1 MSTIHELMKE
11 QYAMTLQST
20 PPSTGHK
27 QRKSKKRSE
36 AATSKAL
43 SRISEHLIATS
54 RLTPEEALHY
64 LRTRAV
70 GLSLEEVTRR
80 RSQYGANEVAHEKPP
95 TWYVQL
101 FQAFLNPFIGIL
113 AFLAAISAVTDII
126 LAQPDDRS
134 YETVVIL
141 SLMITVSALLRFW
154 QEYRSTQAAEKLKAL
169 VQTTTTVLRRGQ
181 SAQEVPLSEIV
192 PGDMIQLAAGD
203 MMPADMRLLA
213 SKDLFVSQSV
223 LTGESLPVEKYD
235 TLGGV
240 VEKQSGIY
248 TREITNPLELDNIC
262 FMGTNVVSGTA
273 TAVVVATGDQTY
285 FGSMAKTLVGKRA
298 ETSFDRGISSVTW
311 LLIRF
316 MLVMVPIVFLVNG
329 LTKGDWGQ
337 AFLFG
342 ISVAV
347 GLTPEMLPMIVTANL
362 AKGAVVMANRK
373 VVIKRL
379 NAIQNFGA
387 MNILCTD
394 KTGTLTED
402 KIILE
407 VHLDAYGQQDDRVL
421 KYAYLNSIYQTG
433 LKNLLDVAVL
443 EYGQVHGLQASDR
456 TYRKVDE
463 IPFDFVRRRMSVVL
477 ENQEHHHLLICKGA
491 VEELLNLCTY
501 IQKDDRLSPMTDQVK
516 LEAKQLTNHLHAD
529 GLRVLA
535 VAYKTSPS
543 RPEPYSSKD
552 EADLILV
559 GYIGFLD
566 PPKES
571 AATAIAALNDS
582 GVQVKVITG
591 DNDIVTRKVCR
602 AVGLTNLQ
610 MVLLGSDVEQM
621 SDIELAEVAE
631 QTTIFAKM
639 TPLQKARVIKAL
651 QSRGHTVGYLGD
663 GINDAA
669 ALRDADVGISV
680 DTAVDVAKESADIIL
695 LEKSLTVLEEGVI
708 EGRKTFANILKYLKM
723 TASSNFGNMF
733 SVLGAS
739 SLMPFL
745 PMLPIHLLTQNL
757 LYDISQ
763 ISIPWDSVDRDFLR
777 KPRKWDASSIAVFML
792 FVGPISSIFDYT
804 TFALMWGVFGAN
816 TVESAPLF
824 QSGWFIEGLL
834 SQTLIVHMIRT
845 ARVPF
850 LQSTAS
856 LPVLLLTGAVMAIG
870 IYIPFSP
877 FGRAI
882 GMVPLPGSYF
892 PWLLITLLSYCLL
905 TQFIKGLYIHRF
917 KSWL

>member
-1 MSTIHELMKE
+1 LQQTYCNEGKRLMKTTRN
-11 QYAMTLQST
+11 AAA
-20 PPSTGHK
+20 GK
-27 QRKSKKRSE
+27 QRKQLKGIE
-36 AATSKAL
+36 AATRKAL
-43 SRISEHLIATS
+43 LRISEQLIATA
-54 RLTPEEALHY
+54 RLKPEEALGY
-64 LRTRAV
+64 LGTSTA

-80 RSQYGANEVAHEKPP
+80 RSQYGLNEVTHEKPP
-95 TWYVQL
+95 TWYAQL

-113 AFLAAISAVTDII
+113 AFLAAISVVTDII
-126 LAQPDDRS
+126 MAEPEDRS
-134 YETVVIL
+134 YETVIIL
-141 SLMITVSALLRFW
+141 SIMIAVSALLRFW
-154 QEYRSTQAAEKLKAL
+154 QEYRSTQAAEKLRAL
-169 VQTTTTVLRRGQ
+169 VRTTTTVLRRGRKPQ
-181 SAQEVPLSEIV
+181 DVPMSEIV
-192 PGDMIQLAAGD
+192 PGDIIQLAAGD
-203 MMPADMRLLA
+203 MMPADMRLIG
-213 SKDLFVSQSV
+213 SKDLYVSQSV

-240 VEKQSGIY
+240 VEKRTDVY
-248 TREITNPLELDNIC
+248 TNEFQNPLELDNIC
-262 FMGTNVVSGTA
+262 FMGTNVVSGSA
-273 TAVVVATGDQTY
+273 TAVVVATGDNTY

-298 ETSFDRGISSVTW
+298 QTSFDKGINSVTW

-329 LTKGDWGQ
+329 LTKGDWWQ

-342 ISVAV
+342 VSVAV

-362 AKGAVVMANRK
+362 AKGAVSMANRK

-394 KTGTLTED
+394 KTGTLTQD

-407 VHLDAYGQQDDRVL
+407 VHLDIHGQQDDRVL
-421 KYAYLNSIYQTG
+421 EYAYQNSFNQTG

-443 EYGQVHGLQASDR
+443 EYGQARGLQATESA
-456 TYRKVDE
+456 YRKVDE

-477 ENQEHHHLLICKGA
+477 ERDRQHVLICKGA
-491 VEELLNLCTY
+491 VEEVLSICTR
-501 IQKDDRLSPMTDQVK
+501 IIENGRTCPITDQVK
-516 LEAKQLTNHLHAD
+516 REAKQLTNYLNAD

-535 VAYKTSPS
+535 VAYKQTPP
-543 RPEPYSSKD
+543 RLEPYGTKD
-552 EADLILV
+552 EADLVLV

-566 PPKES
+566 PPKDS
-571 AATAIAALNDS
+571 AAKAIAALNQN
-582 GVQVKVITG
+582 GIEVKVITG

-602 AVGLTNLQ
+602 EVELDVQ
-610 MVLLGSDVEQM
+610 IVLLGADVEKM
-621 SDIELAEVAE
+621 SDEELAEVVE
-631 QTTIFAKM
+631 QTTVFAKM
-639 TPLQKARVIKAL
+639 TPLQKARVIRAL
-651 QSRGHTVGYLGD
+651 QNRGHTVGYLGD

-680 DTAVDVAKESADIIL
+680 DTAVDIAKESADIIL
-695 LEKSLTVLEEGVI
+695 LEKSLVVLEEGVI
-708 EGRKTFANILKYLKM
+708 QGRRTFGNIIKYIKM

-733 SVLGAS
+733 SVLGGSA
-739 SLMPFL
+739 LMPFL

-777 KPRKWDASSIAVFML
+777 KPRKWDPRSIATFMI

-804 TFALMWGVFGAN
+804 TYALMWGVFGAN
-816 TVESAPLF
+816 TEANAPLF

-850 LQSTAS
+850 VQSIAS
-856 LPVLLLTGAVMAIG
+856 LPVLLTTGAIMAIG

-877 FGRAI
+877 YGAAI
-882 GMVPLPGSYF
+882 GLIPLPSSYF
-892 PWLLITLLSYCLL
+892 PWLFMTLLGYCLL

-917 KSWL
+917 RSWL